1 LPSKEQ
7 DDRYDLVVVA
17 NRLPVD
23 FSVRPGGGIDW
34 QRSPGGLVTALEP
47 VMQAADGA
55 WVGWSGAADLA
66 ADPFDADG
74 MRLVPVTLSEDEIER
89 YYEGFSNDT
98 LWPLYHDVVSTPTYH
113 RHWWD
118 AYRRVNQR
126 FADAAA
132 AQAAEGAVVWVH
144 DYQLQLVPR
153 LLRDLRPDLRIGFF
167 DHIPF
172 PPVELF
178 SQLPWRRQIVEGL
191 LGADLVGFQRGGDAS
206 NFVRAVRRLTD
217 HATRGPIITVEGEGG
232 RLGRHVRAGAFPIS
246 IDSTRFDA
254 LARTPEVQARA
265 KEIRTELGDPDVV
278 MLGVDRLDYTKG
290 IRHRI
295 KAYGELLDDGRIDA
309 TRTTLV
315 QVASPSR
322 ENVGAYQELREHVEV
337 LVGRINGEF
346 GELGHSAIH
355 YLHHSYPPEEMAALY
370 LAADVMLVTSLRDGM
385 NLVAK
390 EYIAA
395 RSDEQGVLVLSE
407 FTGAA
412 DELGAGPVL
421 VNPHDIEGLKDAIVE
436 AARMTEREQRRRMR
450 RLRRKVIADD
460 VAKWSQGFLGVLHA
474 MPRRRVATVAAPAA
488 PEPAADAE
496 GGAVVEPDAAESTNP
511 EALAHALGALAA
523 ADDATVLV
531 GLDFDGTLAPLVDD
545 PLASAMTPE
554 ARAAVERLAALPD
567 DARVHLALVSGR
579 DLADLADRAVP
590 PTGTYLIGSHGAET
604 GQVLPDGTLATV
616 PLELSPEQES
626 ALQSLVAGLEEA
638 ADEAPGA
645 WVQRKPSA
653 AVLHTRQCPP
663 GTADAAILR
672 ADALARRLDLPAM
685 HGKDVVE
692 IAVVPTDKGAA
703 LGRLR
708 STLDPHR
715 HVHVLYAGDDTTD
728 EHAFAA
734 LGAGDV
740 AIKVGAGETVA
751 PHRVADADALAAA
764 LESLADGVA
773 RRGTDGP
780 GGA

>member
-1 LPSKEQ
+1 MPGKVQ

-23 FSVRPGGGIDW
+23 FSVRPGGGVDW

-47 VMQAADGA
+47 VMQAAEGA
-55 WVGWSGAADLA
+55 WVGWSGAPDLA

-74 MRLVPVTLSEDEIER
+74 MRLVPVTLSANEIER

-113 RHWWD
+113 RQWWD

-126 FADAAA
+126 FAEAAA
-132 AQAAEGAVVWVH
+132 GQAAQGAVVWVH

-153 LLRDLRPDLRIGFF
+153 MLRDLRPDLRIGFF

-178 SQLPWRRQIVEGL
+178 QQLPWRRQIVEGL

-217 HATRGPIITVEGEGG
+217 HTTRGPIITVDADRT
-232 RLGRHVRAGAFPIS
+232 RLGRHVRAAAFPIS

-265 KEIRTELGDPDVV
+265 KEIRTELGDPDII

-309 TRTTLV
+309 ARTTLV

-322 ENVGAYQELREHVEV
+322 ENVDAYQELRENVEI

-355 YLHHSYPPEEMAALY
+355 YLHHSYPPDEMAALY

-395 RSDEQGVLVLSE
+395 RSDERGVLVLSE

-421 VNPHDIEGLKDAIVE
+421 VNPHDIEGLKDAIVQ
-436 AARMTEREQRRRMR
+436 AARMTEREQSRRMR
-450 RLRRKVIADD
+450 RLRRKVMSDD
-460 VAKWSQGFLGVLHA
+460 VAKWSQSFLGVLQA
-474 MPRRRVATVAAPAA
+474 MPRRTLPAILAPARPRDTDDDLPVVAT
-488 PEPAADAE
+488 
-496 GGAVVEPDAAESTNP
+496 SP
-511 EALAHALGALAA
+511 EALGHALGALAA

-545 PLASAMTPE
+545 PHASAMTPR
-554 ARAAVERLAALPD
+554 ARAAVDRLAAMPD
-567 DARVHLALVSGR
+567 DARVRVALVSGR
-579 DLADLADRAVP
+579 DLADLYDRSHP
-590 PTGTYLIGSHGAET
+590 PAGTFLIGSHGAET
-604 GQVLPDGTLATV
+604 GHVLPDGTVATV
-616 PLELSPEQES
+616 PLDLTAEQ
-626 ALQSLVAGLEEA
+626 AQTLQAVVTGLEEA
-638 ADEAPGA
+638 AAEAPGA

-663 GTADAAILR
+663 GTADAAVVR
-672 ADALARRLDLPAM
+672 ADALSRRLDLPAM

-692 IAVVPTDKGAA
+692 IAVVPTDKGSA
-703 LGRLR
+703 LARLR
-708 STLDPHR
+708 GTVDPHR

-728 EHAFAA
+728 EDAFAS

-740 AIKVGAGETVA
+740 AIKVGGGETVA

-764 LESLADGVA
+764 LETLADAVA
-773 RRGTDGP
+773 RRGGDTP